1 MMDKIRRYMNVDIQ
15 VTGSEMSAKEAA
27 FIMRSNS
34 ISALLVVDNNEY
46 IGLLTHRDM
55 SDKLVAEGLDPNE
68 VKVTSLMETPLV
80 TLDASLPMNEA
91 LLTMKKNRIR
101 HVIATVDGKVAGIL
115 SITDFA
121 HYVSLNISDPVSSF
135 WSNSEAL
142 LDEST
147 SSFAVEKLLKGMAEQ
162 LGGESKTTEAIKN
175 KEEMVVIMK
184 HATAEGLHDFADILK
199 IFT

>member
-1 MMDKIRRYMNVDIQ
+1 
-15 VTGSEMSAKEAA
+15 
-27 FIMRSNS
+27 
-34 ISALLVVDNNEY
+34 
-46 IGLLTHRDM
+46 
-55 SDKLVAEGLDPNE
+55 
-68 VKVTSLMETPLV
+68 
-80 TLDASLPMNEA
+80 
-91 LLTMKKNRIR
+91 
-101 HVIATVDGKVAGIL
+101 
-115 SITDFA
+115 
-121 HYVSLNISDPVSSF
+121 VSLNISDPVSSF

-184 HATAEGLHDFADILK
+184 HAAAEGLHDFADILK